1 VCPRGHLLHLVGS
14 KDDEEAAT
22 SFMAATLVGMAAALE
37 VPAIASPAA
46 RVRKKSILRMY
57 ISPFVPVTNGAPF
70 EFHVPS
76 EAST

>member
-1 VCPRGHLLHLVGS
+1 
-14 KDDEEAAT
+14 
-22 SFMAATLVGMAAALE
+22 MAATLVGMAAALE

-46 RVRKKSILRMY
+46 KVRKKSILRMY
-57 ISPFVPVTNGAPF
+57 ISPFVPVTNGAPV